1 MLRLFLWAVASKC
14 SKLRHL
20 KRKYVIINLMER
32 GSEFQYIPLLLSVR
46 KESLFE
52 DHNDARHEINDMYS
66 SSFKIYMSPNLNW
79 KISIKESTCLSQY
92 LFIQVWR

>member
-1 MLRLFLWAVASKC
+1 MLRLFLWAGASKC

-32 GSEFQYIPLLLSVR
+32 GSEFQYIPLLPSVR

-52 DHNDARHEINDMYS
+52 DHNDAGHEINDMYS
-66 SSFKIYMSPNLNW
+66 SSFKIYMSPNLN
-79 KISIKESTCLSQY
+79 
-92 LFIQVWR
+92 